1 MQPKTTAK
9 DMGTDTTDD
18 SLTGVNS
25 VEIGTV
31 ESLGQ
36 GYSKSNVDTA
46 DDAIL
51 RAQGHKAAMPRLF
64 SIVSTMG
71 LMFWYVILGLNV
83 FYHSQLTQ
91 CTSIMNAWVGSL
103 STFGQNLRYGGP
115 QLVIFAALVAA
126 FVQWVVT
133 LGLSELASAFP
144 SSGVST

>member
-36 GYSKSNVDTA
+36 GFSKSNVDTA

-71 LMFWYVILGLNV
+71 LMFWYVILG
-83 FYHSQLTQ
+83 SM
-91 CTSIMNAWVGSL
+91 CSI
-103 STFGQNLRYGGP
+103 T
-115 QLVIFAALVAA
+115 
-126 FVQWVVT
+126 
-133 LGLSELASAFP
+133 
-144 SSGVST
+144 VS